1 MNEWAQ
7 FIDQYA
13 LKEKNVVW
21 TFFENRFVKSFDSD
35 EPIMDAVLFMNRH
48 LCNFRLKGCV
58 FYAVYE
64 PTLKEMGLLS
74 LSRVEKI
81 FYLKRRGALDPS
93 IWDKFLVHKVERH
106 GYDNE

>member
-7 FIDQYA
+7 FSNQYA
-13 LKEKNVVW
+13 SQEKNVVW

-48 LCNFRLKGCV
+48 LRNFRLKGCV

-81 FYLKRRGALDPS
+81 FYLKKRCEFDASL
-93 IWDKFLVHKVERH
+93 WDKFLVHKVERH
-106 GYDNE
+106 AYDGE